1 MKSIN
6 YDSYDEMEAIL
17 TEMVGLLKYSKYN
30 EVFSSP
36 GVLKDKFS
44 IPIKELQSDA
54 TDYCLAI
61 GDALGISREQN
72 HALMRL
78 QANNT
83 KMVFKKKEQEF
94 SKKVDS
100 LVESVKGRGAYS
112 WIAPICDLEAS
123 GIQREYEKSY
133 SRDLKNRFLVNYIQE
148 SFERLLEAQAAST
161 LLIDPDAMYLDIEEE
176 QRNSRISSL
185 SREISGHLG
194 FHEKRIK
201 LYREGNPEAPS
212 DMWSYDGA
220 TKGYGEPWVKIKLT
234 EETLDILCDYDNILK
249 DLKYNS
255 KKIMIVDMIEVSPE
269 ELSAASK
276 KLKHKDTDHMRAFKT
291 KVLQF
296 KSSFEYTHYYYRP
309 SNKSEPTLVDG
320 YLVLSKTVGGL
331 TIKSFSSTLGRAI
344 GGANKRVEN
353 KVMDQLNSLV

>member
-6 YDSYDEMEAIL
+6 YDGYEEIIAIL

-36 GVLKDKFS
+36 GVLKDKFG
-44 IPIKELQSDA
+44 IPIKELQREA
-54 TDYCLAI
+54 TACCLAI

-72 HALMRL
+72 HALMRV
-78 QANNT
+78 QAHNT

-94 SKKVDS
+94 SRKVDS
-100 LVESVKGRGAYS
+100 LVESIKGRGAYN
-112 WIAPICDLEAS
+112 WISPICDLEAS
-123 GIQREYEKSY
+123 GIQKEYEKSY
-133 SRDLKNRFLVNYIQE
+133 SGDLKNGFLVNSIQE
-148 SFERLLEAQAAST
+148 SFERLVEAQAAST
-161 LLIDPDAMYLDIEEE
+161 VLIDPDAMYLDIQEE

-201 LYREGNPEAPS
+201 LYREGNPEAPLN
-212 DMWSYDGA
+212 MWSYDGGVI
-220 TKGYGEPWVKIKLT
+220 GYGEPWVKIKLT

-255 KKIMIVDMIEVSPE
+255 KKIMIVDMTEIPPE
-269 ELSAASK
+269 ELSVASK
-276 KLKHKDTDHMRAFKT
+276 KLKHKDTNHMRAFKA

-296 KSSFEYTHYYYRP
+296 KNSLEYTHYYYRP

-320 YLVLSKTVGGL
+320 YLVLSKTIGGL

-353 KVMDQLNSLV
+353 KVMDQLKSLA